1 MSVDGSLAAAPTQTA
16 PDGETA
22 VKKVSFDRDRLTW
35 LSYLVLVCC
44 GYIQGSLGPAASF
57 LRAEWRFDYTMVS
70 LHMSAFA
77 AGMVVAGLCGRWLLR
92 MVHRRGLLWIGGA
105 GLAAG
110 AIFLAF
116 SRYPLQSLLV
126 ALLTGMLSCG
136 AVAAVQATL
145 SDHHGANRGTAL
157 TEANL
162 GGSVGSIIAMSCLAI
177 FTAAG
182 MSWRVA
188 LVVPLLTIGVLG
200 LAYGREPIAAHSG
213 GLTCGIDRT
222 IVPRRFW
229 ALWTTL
235 LLAVGIEWSI
245 TFWAVPYLKDALGFS
260 KTTATIATGGLFT
273 AIVLGRVLG
282 SQWIR
287 LRRWDVD
294 RLLRIALLMTLAGT
308 LLLSRTSVPLALLGL
323 IIAGLGIANLYPLTL
338 ALAMDAGSRHGDSTS
353 ARCTAAVGLA
363 LIVFPFTVGRL
374 ADAMDIRTALM
385 RIVSILVVT
394 AMVTREPRGWELLRR
409 VDKASGD
416 GRLGEQF
423 REELRGCGNSLRRC
437 LRPASIRRTRLL
449 G

>member
-44 GYIQGSLGPAASF
+44 GYIQGSL
-57 LRAEWRFDYTMVS
+57 
-70 LHMSAFA
+70 
-77 AGMVVAGLCGRWLLR
+77 
-92 MVHRRGLLWIGGA
+92 

-182 MSWRVA
+182 MSWRWA
-188 LVVPLLTIGVLG
+188 LAVPLLTIGALG
-200 LAYGREPIAAHSG
+200 LAYGREPIAAQSG
-213 GLTCGIDRT
+213 EVTGRIDRT
-222 IVPRRFW
+222 MVPRRFW
-229 ALWTTL
+229 ALWATL

-260 KTTATIATGGLFT
+260 KATATIATGGLFT

-287 LRRWDVD
+287 RWDVD
-294 RLLRIALLMTLAGT
+294 RLLRIALLMT
-308 LLLSRTSVPLALLGL
+308 
-323 IIAGLGIANLYPLTL
+323 
-338 ALAMDAGSRHGDSTS
+338 
-353 ARCTAAVGLA
+353 
-363 LIVFPFTVGRL
+363 
-374 ADAMDIRTALM
+374 
-385 RIVSILVVT
+385 
-394 AMVTREPRGWELLRR
+394 
-409 VDKASGD
+409 
-416 GRLGEQF
+416 
-423 REELRGCGNSLRRC
+423 
-437 LRPASIRRTRLL
+437 
-449 G
+449 